1 MNDVDIGSHYSGGD
15 DTLSLSSYRELLS
28 QLTALYISTD
38 GDPDEA
44 VKALEL
50 QLDVTKSRYNA
61 DAHGRGAAFE
71 YTCVDESSA
80 RAPGPVDEGV
90 EWSANGRR

>member
-1 MNDVDIGSHYSGGD
+1 MDDVDIASHYSGGD

-28 QLTALYISTD
+28 QLTELYIDTG

-50 QLDVTKSRYNA
+50 QLDVTKSRHNA
-61 DAHGRGAAFE
+61 DAHGRGTSHG
-71 YTCVDESSA
+71 YVCVDETCA
-80 RAPGPVDEGV
+80 RGPGPMDEGV
-90 EWSANGRR
+90 EWSANAR